1 MVICDWSRIPI
12 IQMIDRCKV
21 NRNGGCYKTTLTNM
35 AVQAIHA
42 LNNTVTQFAAHS
54 TTLQAAV
61 LPVAAAFGFMP
72 GLFGLKRG

>member
-12 IQMIDRCKV
+12 IQMIDRYKV

-35 AVQAIHA
+35 AVQATHA

-54 TTLQAAV
+54 TTQAAV
-61 LPVAAAFGFMP
+61 LPVAAAFGLMP

>member
-1 MVICDWSRIPI
+1 
-12 IQMIDRCKV
+12 
-21 NRNGGCYKTTLTNM
+21 M

-61 LPVAAAFGFMP
+61 LPLAAAFGFMP